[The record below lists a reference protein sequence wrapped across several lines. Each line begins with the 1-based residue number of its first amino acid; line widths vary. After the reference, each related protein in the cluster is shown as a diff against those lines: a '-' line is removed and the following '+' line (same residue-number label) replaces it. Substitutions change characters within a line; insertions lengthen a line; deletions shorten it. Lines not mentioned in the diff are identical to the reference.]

1 MISSLGIGRKLPH
14 CLQQTLGIP
23 IGHTAREI
31 ILTDGLSFK
40 LDSRGNAKAT
50 ELVGKTGKKSAYEV
64 AVTGGMSK
72 HTIQVESMPL
82 AK

>member
-1 MISSLGIGRKLPH
+1 MPERLKRAKV
-14 CLQQTLGIP
+14 
-23 IGHTAREI
+23 HTVGTIWAH
-31 ILTDGLSFK
+31 GLSIK